1 MAERMTSIRLP
12 GSKHVGLA
20 DWGRKTREEMI
31 KMIRAHAED
40 QKSVADAILSASDD
54 DFLVETYTGV
64 YVQRNREV
72 VHAASRRL
80 EAAE

>member
-20 DWGRKTREEMI
+20 DWGRKSREEMI
-31 KMIRAHAED
+31 KMIRDHAAD
-40 QKSVADAILSASDD
+40 QRSMADAILAASDD

-64 YVQRNREV
+64 HVHRNREV
-72 VHAASRRL
+72 IHPASAL